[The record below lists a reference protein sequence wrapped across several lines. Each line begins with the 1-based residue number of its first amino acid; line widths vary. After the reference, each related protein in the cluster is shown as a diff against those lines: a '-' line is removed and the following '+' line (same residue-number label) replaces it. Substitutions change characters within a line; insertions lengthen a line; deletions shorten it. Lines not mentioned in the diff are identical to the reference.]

1 MTGESE
7 VAQRGW
13 VAAVLLELVDGLV
26 CVLVRQKKFS
36 YSQIFN
42 LEFRKI
48 NFLILDLLS
57 VGTYF

>member
-13 VAAVLLELVDGLV
+13 VAAVVLELVDGLV
-26 CVLVRQKKFS
+26 GVLVRQKKFS
-36 YSQIFN
+36 YSQLFN

>member
-26 CVLVRQKKFS
+26 GVLVRQKKFS
-36 YSQIFN
+36 CSQLFN